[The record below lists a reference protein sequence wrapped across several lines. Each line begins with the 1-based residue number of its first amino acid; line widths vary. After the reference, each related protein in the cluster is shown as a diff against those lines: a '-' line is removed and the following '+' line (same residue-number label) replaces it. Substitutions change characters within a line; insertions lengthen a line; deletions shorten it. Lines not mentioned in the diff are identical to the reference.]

1 MDEMSKLMRNWLN
14 NFRYF
19 DVYIATSS
27 TLLLV
32 LGLLMIYSTTLEDA
46 SNLMWR
52 QLAFAI
58 AGYVG
63 LFALAFFDYRKLKN
77 ASWVVY
83 LGVVLSL
90 ISVWLFGE
98 TIQGSTRWFD
108 VGFFL
113 IQPSEFAK
121 LGMVIVMA
129 KFLDRNL
136 ERIKDF
142 RYVAMFAIYAGFL
155 SFKIIRRIEFILSSI
170 QKAIRWGRVTMLFSQ
185 KLPSVL
191 EK

>member
-1 MDEMSKLMRNWLN
+1 MRNWLN

-142 RYVAMFAIYAGFL
+142 RYVAMFAIYAGIPAVLIF
-155 SFKIIRRIEFILSSI
+155 IEPDLGSSI
-170 QKAIRWGRVTMLFSQ
+170 VIFLIWLGMLLASNVNKRHLSQ
-185 KLPSVL
+185 PH
-191 EK
+191 

>member
-98 TIQGSTRWFD
+98 TIQGSTPFGLFWVFF
-108 VGFFL
+108 FFL
-113 IQPSEFAK
+113 S
-121 LGMVIVMA
+121 
-129 KFLDRNL
+129 
-136 ERIKDF
+136 
-142 RYVAMFAIYAGFL
+142 AI
-155 SFKIIRRIEFILSSI
+155 
-170 QKAIRWGRVTMLFSQ
+170 
-185 KLPSVL
+185 
-191 EK
+191 